1 LEDKPQQEID
11 KLISFLNA
19 LNLPVTLEQ
28 LGIKEDVDN
37 NISKIASG
45 VELPAEALEKLSF
58 KVSSDRLFKLS
69 NSLLKVFDN
78 H

>member
-1 LEDKPQQEID
+1 MEDKPQQEID